1 MTNASAMQVGA
12 SRDLFVYVDE
22 SGNFDFS
29 PSGTS
34 WFYLTAVSTFE
45 PGFGLAEWHAI
56 KTAAVLAGID
66 LEKLHA
72 SEDRQWIRDRVFG
85 LLGTGTGVLRVD
97 GIAVEK
103 PKTNPAL
110 RPPHVFYRR
119 MAESLLTYV
128 VRGTSGSFD
137 RLFVIVDTI
146 PVAKKQRDI
155 VGGLKIAISGQLP
168 TTPYML
174 ASRDS
179 RGEHLLQLADYCG
192 WALYVARERG
202 EMRPRGAVAPLI
214 HSDFD
219 VFAPGTTRYY

>member
-1 MTNASAMQVGA
+1 MTLTGA

-34 WFYLTAVSTFE
+34 WFYLTALSTFD
-45 PGFGLAEWHAI
+45 PGFGLAEWHVTKA
-56 KTAAVLAGID
+56 AAVLAGID

-72 SEDRQWIRDRVFG
+72 TEDRQWIRDRVFA
-85 LLGTGTGVLRVD
+85 LLGTGARTLRID

-103 PKTNPAL
+103 PKTNPSL

-119 MAESLLTYV
+119 MAEYLLTYV
-128 VRGTSGSFD
+128 VTGRIGSFD
-137 RLFVIVDTI
+137 RLFIIIDTI

-155 VGGLKIAISGQLP
+155 IGGLKIAIAGLLP
-168 TTPYML
+168 TTPYAL

-192 WALYVARERG
+192 WALYVARERA
-202 EMRPRGAVAPLI
+202 EMRPRAAVAPLI
-214 HSDFD
+214 HSDWD
-219 VFAPGTTRYY
+219 VFATGTTRYY

>member
-1 MTNASAMQVGA
+1 MTLTGA

-34 WFYLTAVSTFE
+34 WFYLTAISTFD
-45 PGFGLAEWHAI
+45 PAFGLADWHAI
-56 KTAAVLAGID
+56 KKAAVLAGID

-72 SEDRQWIRDRVFG
+72 TEDRQWIRDRAFA
-85 LLGTGTGVLRVD
+85 LLGTAAGTLQVD

-119 MAESLLTYV
+119 MAEYLLKYV
-128 VRGTSGSFD
+128 VRGRIGSFD
-137 RLFVIVDTI
+137 RLIIIIDTI
-146 PVAKKQRDI
+146 PVAKKRRDV
-155 VGGLKIAISGQLP
+155 VGGLKIAIASLLP
-168 TTPYML
+168 TTPYTL
-174 ASRDS
+174 APHDS

-192 WALYVARERG
+192 WALYVARERA
-202 EMRPRGAVAPLI
+202 EMRPRAAIASLI
-214 HSDFD
+214 HSDWE
-219 VFAPGTTRYY
+219 VFATGTTRYY